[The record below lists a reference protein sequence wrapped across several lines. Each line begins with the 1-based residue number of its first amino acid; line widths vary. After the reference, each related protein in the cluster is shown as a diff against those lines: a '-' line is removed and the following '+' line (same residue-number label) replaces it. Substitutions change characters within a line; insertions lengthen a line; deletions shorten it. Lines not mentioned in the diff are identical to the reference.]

1 MPIETSVFTPL
12 TWVPSPPVGSRFLT
26 RPQLLV
32 RFSALP
38 LEGIPPSGVVLTN
51 I

>member
-12 TWVPSPPVGSRFLT
+12 TSLPSPPVGDRFLT

-38 LEGIPPSGVVLTN
+38 LEGVPQSAVFTHI
-51 I
+51 